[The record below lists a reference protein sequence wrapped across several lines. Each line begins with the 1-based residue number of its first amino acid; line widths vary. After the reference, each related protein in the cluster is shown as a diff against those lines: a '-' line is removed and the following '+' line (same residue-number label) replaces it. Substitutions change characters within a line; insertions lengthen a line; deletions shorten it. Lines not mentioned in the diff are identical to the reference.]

1 MLESAN
7 KPAIQRGHAMLGLTC
22 VPPKVYEILFP
33 FKRHFRCAQGRH
45 FVLFCWLLTMLLVD
59 QGRGTLKELSRLMP
73 DRIKYWALMRMVRSG
88 WWDERLLVTELSAE
102 VLRHLP
108 PPVDGTLHL
117 VGDATIKG
125 KRGKKHPV
133 GRTCRINEYA
143 RFCYGFEMVL
153 LVASWAHY
161 RVPVAIAVI
170 DPRRKGQQNILFR
183 RMLREFVPPA
193 WVRSVVVEADAGF
206 AATKTFRL
214 IKRLGYGYVLAAAR
228 TRKFSDGRHLRD
240 LVQHLPKSA
249 YRRIKTSKPDGRRR
263 DYWVYECRR
272 SLSDIGDV
280 TIILSKQR
288 RNDGPKRTK
297 IIVTN
302 LEEATAGQVLSYYA
316 RRWGVEVSIKELKS
330 GLHLGRMQVTK
341 DAARVSRSVALSVL
355 AYLLVVRLYGKEAQS
370 AGESSL
376 FRLKQRFV
384 ADLFQEHINRTEAKW
399 QAKLDKYR
407 LAA

>member
-1 MLESAN
+1 
-7 KPAIQRGHAMLGLTC
+7 MLGLTC

-33 FKRHFRCAQGRH
+33 FKTHFRCRQGRH
-45 FVLFCWLLTMLLVD
+45 FVLFCWLLVMLVID
-59 QGRGTLKELSRLMP
+59 QGKGTLKELSRLMP
-73 DRIKYWALMRMVRSG
+73 ERIKYWALMRMVRSG
-88 WWDERLLVTELSAE
+88 WWDERVLVTELSGD

-108 PPVDGTLHL
+108 PPADGTLHL

-125 KRGKKHPV
+125 KRGRKHPV
-133 GRTCRINEYA
+133 GRTCRVNEYA

-153 LVASWAHY
+153 LVASWAHF

-170 DPRRKGQQNILFR
+170 DPHRQGQQNILFR

-193 WVRSVVVEADAGF
+193 WAHRVVVEADAGF

-214 IKRLGYGYVLAAAR
+214 IERLGYGYVCAVAR
-228 TRKFSDGRHLRD
+228 TRKFTDGRYLRD
-240 LVQHLPKSA
+240 LVQHLPKSS
-249 YRRIKTSKPDGRRR
+249 YHRIKTSKPDGRRR

-272 SLSDIGDV
+272 SLHDLGDV

-288 RNDGPKRTK
+288 RNDGPKKAK

-302 LEEATAGQVLSYYA
+302 LDGATVGQVLSYYA
-316 RRWGVEVSIKELKS
+316 RRWGVEVTIKELKS

-341 DAARVSRSVALSVL
+341 EAARVSRAVALSVL
-355 AYLLVVRLYGKEAQS
+355 AYLLVVRLYGKEAQA
-370 AGESSL
+370 AGDYSL
-376 FRLKQRFV
+376 FRLKQRFI
-384 ADLFQEHINRTEAKW
+384 ADVFQEHLNRREQKW
-399 QAKLDKYR
+399 QVKLDKYR